1 MGPSVRFNCRIRKAA
16 ETRVQN
22 GLRLS
27 PLNIKLSKVRES
39 THKKV
44 VNLVCEKFNHA
55 CDSNEEFLL
64 KHQLRVNRY
73 VASLLNKETKKQ
85 LEKKA
90 IPCSLSALV

>member
-44 VNLVCEKFNHA
+44 VNLVCEEFVHA
-55 CDSNEEFLL
+55 CDSKEEFLL
-64 KHQLRVNRY
+64 KHQLRVNRL
-73 VASLLNKETKKQ
+73 VARLLNKEKKKHI
-85 LEKKA
+85 EKKA
-90 IPCSLSALV
+90 IPFSFSALE